1 MLKYEI
7 FCFWD
12 FYILLSKL
20 QKIIR
25 MLAKYYTFA
34 GVLRMLAK
42 YYTFTGD
49 RFWAILRMLAKY
61 YTFAGV
67 LRMLAKYYT
76 FAGVLRML
84 AILRMLALQG
94 DWICTKICDS
104 LSSLSVWY
112 IIAQEQRKE
121 SRGTCTK
128 SNINKKRHDFPMN
141 RISTCKIPGFFC
153 VFF

>member
-1 MLKYEI
+1 
-7 FCFWD
+7 
-12 FYILLSKL
+12 
-20 QKIIR
+20 

-49 RFWAILRMLAKY
+49 RFWAILRLLAKY

-94 DWICTKICDS
+94 GGGGGGQCNMKWQFMMENYKIVEFIDIMQFWFQITIFFLKCLADDFS
-104 LSSLSVWY
+104 K
-112 IIAQEQRKE
+112 QRKC
-121 SRGTCTK
+121 RLHFLFLF
-128 SNINKKRHDFPMN
+128 N
-141 RISTCKIPGFFC
+141 
-153 VFF
+153 